1 MAPIT
6 ASTEVN
12 RPAPGVSFYA
22 TDPTRFHEWQ
32 KDVLDVRS
40 EHAPTSPGSV
50 HPACQ
55 SDIQTLL
62 EMPMRGC
69 FGEA

>member
-1 MAPIT
+1 MTPIT

-12 RPAPGVSFYA
+12 RPAPDVSFYA

-32 KDVLDVRS
+32 KDVLDARS

-50 HPACQ
+50 RPACQ
-55 SDIQTLL
+55 
-62 EMPMRGC
+62 
-69 FGEA
+69 

>member
-6 ASTEVN
+6 ASSEVH
-12 RPAPGVSFYA
+12 RPVPDVSPYA

-32 KDVLDVRS
+32 KDVLDARS

-55 SDIQTLL
+55 
-62 EMPMRGC
+62 
-69 FGEA
+69 

>member
-1 MAPIT
+1 MAPFT

-12 RPAPGVSFYA
+12 RPAPDVFSDA

-32 KDVLDVRS
+32 KGVVDVRS
-40 EHAPTSPGSV
+40 EHAPTSPRSV

-55 SDIQTLL
+55 
-62 EMPMRGC
+62 
-69 FGEA
+69 